1 MIIEKTNIIIGD
13 GYMSKL
19 PAAIG
24 PYATYREAGGLIFV
38 SGQLPVNGETGE
50 IDAVDFKGQITQVME
65 NMALVLEEVG
75 ASFDQVVK
83 TTCFLSDL
91 ANFGVF
97 NEVYGTYFKTEFPAR
112 SAFQVAR
119 LPKDALV
126 EIEFIIQK

>member
-1 MIIEKTNIIIGD
+1 
-13 GYMSKL
+13 MSKL

-75 ASFDQVVK
+75 ASFKQVVK